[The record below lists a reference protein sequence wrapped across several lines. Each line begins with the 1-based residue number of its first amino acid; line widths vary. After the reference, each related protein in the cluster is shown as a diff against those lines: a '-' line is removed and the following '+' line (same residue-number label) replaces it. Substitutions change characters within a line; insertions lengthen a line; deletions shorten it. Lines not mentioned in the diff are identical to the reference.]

1 MLPFTQINKKYALL
15 CAALL
20 VAMSITVYYM
30 GYSSFFGIEKNSVI
44 PQETEVSKQ
53 DGKIKITDNTDIVQK
68 TLYLK
73 CNEEEILRT
82 KPTENLVGLNIYQM
96 QKMYP
101 GWEFEKFD
109 TNEAVMT
116 QKIDG
121 YCSIHANNFF
131 LGIRDGHVAVFYGKP
146 DFKPILKEITAIETN
161 KLMPQDVEELQH
173 GLVVQSK
180 EELLRTLEGM
190 QSR

>member
-1 MLPFTQINKKYALL
+1 LLPFTQINKKYAFL

-20 VAMSITVYYM
+20 LVMGITTYYM
-30 GYSSFFGIEKNSVI
+30 VYSSFSGLENSVI
-44 PQETEVSKQ
+44 PQETEASKQ

-96 QKMYP
+96 QKMYQ

-116 QKIDG
+116 QKVDG

-146 DFKPILKEITAIETN
+146 DYKPILKEITAIEIN
-161 KLMPQDVEELQH
+161 KLMPQDVEELQR

>member
-1 MLPFTQINKKYALL
+1 MLPFTQINKKYAVL
-15 CAALL
+15 CAGLL
-20 VAMSITVYYM
+20 LAIGITAYYM
-30 GYSSFFGIEKNSVI
+30 VYSPFSDLENPAI

-53 DGKIKITDNTDIVQK
+53 DGKIKITNETNIVQK
-68 TLYLK
+68 ILYLK

-82 KPTENLVGLNIYQM
+82 KPTENLVGLNIFQM
-96 QKMYP
+96 QKIYQ

-116 QKIDG
+116 LKVEG
-121 YCSIHANNFF
+121 YCREHANNIFI
-131 LGIRDGHVAVFYGKP
+131 GVKDEHVAVFYGKP
-146 DFKPILKEITAIETN
+146 GSKPILKEITSIQIN
-161 KLMPQDVEELQH
+161 KLMPQDVEELQR
-173 GLVVQSK
+173 GMVVQSK